1 MELKFKILSA
11 DSTNNSIVVRYYS
24 SVVTEEV
31 CGGRTDFNIS
41 LPVPVPVD
49 QALNDLIVSKA
60 PTWWLQTQET
70 LLATPVSLS
79 NLDSVIGTEQSPT
92 IVVPIVTL
100 TDVQTS
106 KIIELV
112 NTYYTYINSDIEY
125 TTVGGVKA
133 IFQAD
138 NNSQSL
144 LSKEMLVY
152 TLPNSVVPIGYYWIA
167 ADNTRVPFTL
177 EDLQGLTKTIGD
189 RGWIAF
195 DNLQTKKAGVLT
207 IIDTSDVG
215 ISDVKAITF

>member
-24 SVVTEEV
+24 SVVTEEI

-70 LLATPVSLS
+70 LLATPVSFS
-79 NLDSVIGTEQSPT
+79 HLDSVIGTEQSPT
-92 IVVPIVTL
+92 VVVPIVTL
-100 TDVQTS
+100 SDVQNS
-106 KIIELV
+106 KLAELSKD
-112 NTYYTYINSDIEY
+112 YYTCITSDIEY
-125 TTVGGVKA
+125 TTINSVTS

-138 NNSQSL
+138 TNSQTL
-144 LSKEMLVY
+144 LSNEILVY
-152 TLPNSVVPIGYYWIA
+152 TLPGSITPDGYYWVA
-167 ADNTRVPFTL
+167 ADNTKVPFTL
-177 EDLQGLTKTIGD
+177 ADLQGLTKAIGD

-195 DNLQTKKAGVLT
+195 NNLQIKKDLVKAIT
-207 IIDTSDVG
+207 DTSDVG
-215 ISDVKAITF
+215 ISAIKAITY